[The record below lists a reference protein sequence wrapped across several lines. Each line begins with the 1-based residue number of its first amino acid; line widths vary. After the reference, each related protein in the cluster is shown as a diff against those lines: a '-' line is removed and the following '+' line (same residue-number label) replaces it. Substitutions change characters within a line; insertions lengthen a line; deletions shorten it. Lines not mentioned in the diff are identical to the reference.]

1 MAMADLRL
9 THLTYASTTK
19 PLATVDFDPSLTVI
33 YGASDTGKSF
43 VAESIEYMLGG
54 SKLDLVSE
62 AEGYSQIL
70 LGLEL
75 DDGTPLTLL
84 RVPES
89 NTIHVHWD
97 DLREQVTR
105 PSDFDVTA
113 VHTARSKNSL
123 SQFLLGR
130 LEWDDLRIRTN
141 DAGGTREL
149 RLSDLVHLSVVP
161 ENRMV
166 DKRSP
171 VLHSSSANGKTMAAS
186 VMRLLLTGEGDTE
199 ITPGMNAG
207 QRRVNKGQVS
217 LLDRIIVDLQNK
229 LTTSENI
236 GELRDRHRRLQ
247 TTIDGYSRAVD
258 AITQQHLSSVA
269 ERMTLTE
276 ELAEIEARLAEVSDL
291 MSRFTLLEKQY
302 RSDIDRLV
310 MVTEAGNLLGFFKVG
325 TCVFC
330 GAEPQHQHPD
340 HSERETTQLHLA
352 VETEMA
358 KTTSLL
364 DDLWPTMRD
373 MRSQLEELSSRREA
387 LKASAARLDA
397 DISVTRGKLAPLRE
411 DMDQHLAVRSA
422 IERDLDLH
430 QRIEELEERRSQ
442 LDGAAATPAHRP
454 TDYIPNRTLSAFD
467 QVLQHTLEAWKV
479 PSVEYAEYDQYQM
492 EIRAGNRLRASRGKG
507 VRSVLHSA
515 FTTALAHYCRD
526 HDRPHPGLVVLDS
539 PVVTYRGPHSDP
551 QGDAPGDD
559 VPMTST
565 VVDHFYRNMLT
576 FPGQVII
583 FENPDPPHDVIA
595 QARTH
600 RFGLQEGDRAGFFPS
615 RRETRT
621 ER

>member
-1 MAMADLRL
+1 MADLRL
-9 THLTYASTTK
+9 THLTYASANK
-19 PLATVDFDPSLTVI
+19 PLATVDFDPSLTVV

-54 SKLDLVSE
+54 SKLNLVSE

-84 RVPES
+84 RVPDS
-89 NTIHVHWD
+89 NTIHVHWA
-97 DLREQVTR
+97 DLRELVTR

-113 VHTARSKNSL
+113 KHTARSKNSL
-123 SQFLLGR
+123 SQFLLRHLG
-130 LEWDDLRIRTN
+130 WDDLCIRTN

-171 VLHSSSANGKTMAAS
+171 VLHSSSANGKTAAAS
-186 VMRLLLTGEGDTE
+186 VMRLLLTGEGDAAVTA
-199 ITPGMNAG
+199 GMSAG

-217 LLDRIIVDLQNK
+217 LLDRIILDLQNK
-229 LTTSENI
+229 LSTSENAQ
-236 GELRDRHRRLQ
+236 ELRGRHRRLQ
-247 TTIDGYSRAVD
+247 TTIDGYSRAVET
-258 AITQQHLSSVA
+258 ITQQHLNSVA
-269 ERMTLTE
+269 ERMSVAE
-276 ELAEIEARLAEVSDL
+276 ELAGIEARLAEVGDL

-325 TCVFC
+325 ACVFC
-330 GAEPQHQHPD
+330 GAEPEHQHPD

-364 DDLWPTMRD
+364 DDLRPTMRD
-373 MRSQLEELSSRREA
+373 LLSQLEELSSRREE

-397 DISVTRGKLAPLRE
+397 DISVTRGRLVPLRE
-411 DMDQHLAVRSA
+411 DMDQHLEVRSA

-442 LDGAAATPAHRP
+442 LDGEAAAPAHRP
-454 TDYIPNRTLSAFD
+454 TDYIPNRVLSAFD

-515 FTTALAHYCRD
+515 FTTALAHYCRE

-583 FENPDPPHDVIA
+583 FENGDPPHDVIA

-615 RRETRT
+615 RRER
-621 ER
+621 RSGP

>member
-1 MAMADLRL
+1 MADLRL
-9 THLTYASTTK
+9 THLTYASATK
-19 PLATVDFDPSLTVI
+19 PLATVDFGPSLTVV

-54 SKLDLVSE
+54 SKLNLVSE

-89 NTIHVHWD
+89 NTIHVHWA
-97 DLREQVTR
+97 DLRELVTR

-113 VHTARSKNSL
+113 KHTARSKNSL
-123 SQFLLGR
+123 SQFLLGN
-130 LEWDDLRIRTN
+130 LGWDDRRIRTN
-141 DAGGTREL
+141 DAGGTRGL

-171 VLHSSSANGKTMAAS
+171 VLHSSSANGKTAATS
-186 VMRLLLTGEGDTE
+186 VMRLLLTGESDAEVAT
-199 ITPGMNAG
+199 GMNAG

-217 LLDRIIVDLQNK
+217 LLDRIIIDLQTK
-229 LTTSENI
+229 LRTSENVQ
-236 GELRDRHRRLQ
+236 ELRDRHRRLQ
-247 TTIDGYSRAVD
+247 TTIDGYSRAVET
-258 AITQQHLSSVA
+258 ITQQHLHSVA
-269 ERMTLTE
+269 ERMSVTE
-276 ELAEIEARLAEVSDL
+276 ELAGTEARLAEVGDL

-325 TCVFC
+325 PCVFC
-330 GAEPQHQHPD
+330 GADPEHQHPD

-364 DDLWPTMRD
+364 DDLLPTMRD
-373 MRSQLEELSSRREA
+373 LHSQLEELSSRREE
-387 LKASAARLDA
+387 LKASATRLNA
-397 DISVTRGKLAPLRE
+397 DISITRERLAPLRD
-411 DMDQHLAVRSA
+411 DMDQHLEVRSA

-442 LDGAAATPAHRP
+442 LDGETATPTHRP
-454 TDYIPNRTLSAFD
+454 TDYIPNRVLTAFD
-467 QVLQHTLEAWKV
+467 QALQHTLEAWKV
-479 PSVEYAEYDQYQM
+479 PSVEYAEYDQYRM

-515 FTTALAHYCRD
+515 FTTALAHYCRE
-526 HDRPHPGLVVLDS
+526 HDRPHLGLVVLDS
-539 PVVTYRGPHSDP
+539 PVVTYRAPHESDP
-551 QGDAPGDD
+551 QEDAPGDD

-576 FPGQVII
+576 YPGQVII
-583 FENPDPPHDVIA
+583 FENPDPPRDVIA

-600 RFGLQEGDRAGFFPS
+600 RFGLHEGDRVGFFPS
-615 RRETRT
+615 RG
-621 ER
+621 ERRSGP

>member
-1 MAMADLRL
+1 MADLRL
-9 THLTYASTTK
+9 THLTYASPTQ

-54 SKLDLVSE
+54 NKLDLVSE

-84 RVPES
+84 RVPDS
-89 NTIHVHWD
+89 NTIHVHWA
-97 DLREQVTR
+97 DLREHVTQ

-113 VHTARSKNSL
+113 KHTARSKNSL
-123 SQFLLGR
+123 SQFLLGH
-130 LEWDDLRIRTN
+130 LGWDDLRIRTN
-141 DAGGTREL
+141 DGGGTREL

-171 VLHSSSANGKTMAAS
+171 VLHSSSANGKTAAAS
-186 VMRLLLTGEGDTE
+186 VMRLLLTGEGDSEGAT
-199 ITPGMNAG
+199 GMNAG
-207 QRRVNKGQVS
+207 QRRVNKGQVN
-217 LLDRIIVDLQNK
+217 LLDRIILDLQNK
-229 LTTSENI
+229 LSTSENVQ
-236 GELRDRHRRLQ
+236 ELRDRHRRLQ
-247 TTIDGYSRAVD
+247 ATIDGYSRAVET
-258 AITQQHLSSVA
+258 ITQQHLNCVA
-269 ERMTLTE
+269 ERMAVAE
-276 ELAEIEARLAEVSDL
+276 ELAGIEARLGEVGDL
-291 MSRFTLLEKQY
+291 MSRFVLLEEQY

-330 GAEPQHQHPD
+330 GAEPEYQHPD
-340 HSERETTQLHLA
+340 HGERETTQLHLA
-352 VETEMA
+352 VEIEMA

-364 DDLWPTMRD
+364 DDLRPTMHDLRG
-373 MRSQLEELSSRREA
+373 QLEELSSRREA
-387 LKASAARLDA
+387 LKASAARLDT
-397 DISVTRGKLAPLRE
+397 DISTTRQRLAPLRE
-411 DMDQHLAVRSA
+411 DMDQHLEVRSA

-430 QRIEELEERRSQ
+430 QRIEELEDRRSR
-442 LDGAAATPAHRP
+442 LDGEAATPAHRP
-454 TDYIPNRTLSAFD
+454 ADYIPNRVLSAFD

-492 EIRAGNRLRASRGKG
+492 EIRAGSRLRASRGKG

-515 FTTALAHYCRD
+515 FTTALAHYCRE

-551 QGDAPGDD
+551 QSDAPGDD

-583 FENPDPPHDVIA
+583 FENGDPPHDVIT

-615 RRETRT
+615 RLEP
-621 ER
+621 

>member
-1 MAMADLRL
+1 VADLRL
-9 THLTYASTTK
+9 THLTYASATR
-19 PLATVDFDPSLTVI
+19 PLATVDFDPSLTVL

-84 RVPES
+84 RAPDS
-89 NTIHVHWD
+89 NTIRVHRA
-97 DLREQVTR
+97 DLRELVTR

-113 VHTARSKNSL
+113 KHTARSKNSL
-123 SQFLLGR
+123 SQFLLSHLG
-130 LEWDDLRIRTN
+130 WDNLHVRTN

-171 VLHSSSANGKTMAAS
+171 VLHSSSANVKTAAAS
-186 VMRLLLTGEGDTE
+186 VMRLLLTGEGDAE
-199 ITPGMNAG
+199 VTPGMNPG
-207 QRRVNKGQVS
+207 QRRVNKGQVG
-217 LLDRIIVDLQNK
+217 LLHKIIGDLQAK
-229 LTTSENI
+229 LSTSENVQQ
-236 GELRDRHRRLQ
+236 LRERHRLLQ
-247 TTIDGYSRAVD
+247 TSIDGYSRAVET
-258 AITQQHLSSVA
+258 ITQQHLNSVA
-269 ERMTLTE
+269 DRMAQTE
-276 ELAEIEARLAEVSDL
+276 ELAAIEARLAEVSDL
-291 MSRFTLLEKQY
+291 MSRFTLLEEQY

-325 TCVFC
+325 SCVFC
-330 GAEPQHQHPD
+330 GAEPEHQHPD
-340 HSERETTQLHLA
+340 HGERETTQLHLA

-364 DDLWPTMRD
+364 DDLLPTMQDLRN
-373 MRSQLEELSSRREA
+373 QLTDLSSRREE
-387 LKASAARLDA
+387 LKASVARLDA
-397 DISVTRGKLAPLRE
+397 DIATTRQRLAPLRE
-411 DMDQHLAVRSA
+411 GMDQHLEVRSA

-430 QRIEELEERRSQ
+430 QRIEELEERRSR
-442 LDGAAATPAHRP
+442 LDGEGAIPVHRP
-454 TDYIPNRTLSAFD
+454 ADYIPTRTLSAFD
-467 QVLQHTLEAWKV
+467 RVLQETLKAWKV
-479 PSVEYAEYDQYQM
+479 PSVEYAEYDQYKM

-515 FTTALAHYCRD
+515 FTTALAQYCRG
-526 HDRPHPGLVVLDS
+526 PHLGLVVLDS

-551 QGDAPGDD
+551 QSDAPGDD

-583 FENPDPPHDVIA
+583 FENGDPPRDVIA
-595 QARTH
+595 RARTH
-600 RFGLQEGDRAGFFPS
+600 RFGLQEGDRPGFFPS
-615 RRETRT
+615 RIGETAVRS
-621 ER
+621 ESG

>member
-1 MAMADLRL
+1 MADLRL
-9 THLTYASTTK
+9 THLTYASPTQ

-54 SKLDLVSE
+54 NKLDLVSE

-84 RVPES
+84 RVPDS
-89 NTIHVHWD
+89 NTIHVHWA
-97 DLREQVTR
+97 DLREHVTQ

-113 VHTARSKNSL
+113 KHTARSKNSL
-123 SQFLLGR
+123 SQFLLGH
-130 LEWDDLRIRTN
+130 LGWDDLRIRTN
-141 DAGGTREL
+141 DGGGTREL

-171 VLHSSSANGKTMAAS
+171 VLHSSSANGKTAAAS
-186 VMRLLLTGEGDTE
+186 VMRLLLTGEGDSEGAT
-199 ITPGMNAG
+199 GMNAG
-207 QRRVNKGQVS
+207 QRRVNKGQVT
-217 LLDRIIVDLQNK
+217 LLDRIILDLQNK
-229 LTTSENI
+229 LSTSENVQ
-236 GELRDRHRRLQ
+236 ELRDRHRRLQ
-247 TTIDGYSRAVD
+247 ATIDGYSRAVET
-258 AITQQHLSSVA
+258 ITQQHLNCVA
-269 ERMTLTE
+269 ERMSVAE
-276 ELAEIEARLAEVSDL
+276 ELAGIEARLGEVGDL
-291 MSRFTLLEKQY
+291 MSRFVLLEKQY
-302 RSDIDRLV
+302 QSDIDRLV

-330 GAEPQHQHPD
+330 GAEPEYQHPD
-340 HSERETTQLHLA
+340 HGECETTQLHLA
-352 VETEMA
+352 VEIEMA

-364 DDLWPTMRD
+364 DDLRPTMRD
-373 MRSQLEELSSRREA
+373 LRGQLEELSSRREA

-397 DISVTRGKLAPLRE
+397 DISTTRQRLAPLRE
-411 DMDQHLAVRSA
+411 DMDQHLEVRSA

-430 QRIEELEERRSQ
+430 QRIEELEDRRSR
-442 LDGAAATPAHRP
+442 LDGEAATPAQRP
-454 TDYIPNRTLSAFD
+454 ADYIPNRVLSAFD
-467 QVLQHTLEAWKV
+467 QVLQHTLEAWRV

-515 FTTALAHYCRD
+515 FTTALAHYCREY
-526 HDRPHPGLVVLDS
+526 DRPHPGLVVLDS

-551 QGDAPGDD
+551 QSDAPGDD

-583 FENPDPPHDVIA
+583 FENGDPPHDIIA

-615 RRETRT
+615 RLEP
-621 ER
+621 

>member
-1 MAMADLRL
+1 MADLRL
-9 THLTYASTTK
+9 THLTYASATK
-19 PLATVDFDPSLTVI
+19 PLATVDFDPSLTVV

-54 SKLDLVSE
+54 SKLDLSE

-75 DDGTPLTLL
+75 DGGTPLTLL
-84 RVPES
+84 RAPES
-89 NTIHVHWD
+89 NTIHVHRA
-97 DLREQVTR
+97 DLRELVTR

-113 VHTARSKNSL
+113 KHTGRSKNSL
-123 SQFLLGR
+123 SQFLLGS
-130 LEWDDLRIRTN
+130 LGWDDLRIRAN

-171 VLHSSSANGKTMAAS
+171 VLHSSSANGKAAAAS
-186 VMRLLLTGEGDTE
+186 VMRLLLTGESDTE
-199 ITPGMNAG
+199 VTTGMNAG

-217 LLDRIIVDLQNK
+217 LLDRIIVDLQTK
-229 LTTSENI
+229 LRTSENI
-236 GELRDRHRRLQ
+236 QELHDRHGRLQ
-247 TTIDGYSRAVD
+247 TTIDGYSRAVET
-258 AITQQHLSSVA
+258 ITQQHLNSVA
-269 ERMTLTE
+269 ERMSVTE
-276 ELAEIEARLAEVSDL
+276 ELAEIEARLAEVGDL
-291 MSRFTLLEKQY
+291 MSRFALLEKQY

-330 GAEPQHQHPD
+330 GAEREHQHPD
-340 HSERETTQLHLA
+340 HGERETTQLHLA

-364 DDLWPTMRD
+364 DDLLPTMRD
-373 MRSQLEELSSRREA
+373 LRSQLEELSNRREE
-387 LKASAARLDA
+387 LKASAAQLDA
-397 DISVTRGKLAPLRE
+397 DISVTRGQLAPLRE
-411 DMDQHLAVRSA
+411 DMDQHLEVRSA

-430 QRIEELEERRSQ
+430 QRIEELEERRSH
-442 LDGAAATPAHRP
+442 LDGEAATPAHRP

-515 FTTALAHYCRD
+515 FTTALAHYCRE

-539 PVVTYRGPHSDP
+539 PVVTYRGPHESDP
-551 QGDAPGDD
+551 QGEAPGDD
-559 VPMTST
+559 VLMTST

-583 FENPDPPHDVIA
+583 FENPDPPRDVIA

-600 RFGLQEGDRAGFFPS
+600 RFGLHEGDRAGFFPS
-615 RRETRT
+615 SRERRPGP
-621 ER
+621 

>member
-1 MAMADLRL
+1 MHRADLR
-9 THLTYASTTK
+9 
-19 PLATVDFDPSLTVI
+19 
-33 YGASDTGKSF
+33 
-43 VAESIEYMLGG
+43 
-54 SKLDLVSE
+54 
-62 AEGYSQIL
+62 
-70 LGLEL
+70 EL
-75 DDGTPLTLL
+75 
-84 RVPES
+84 
-89 NTIHVHWD
+89 
-97 DLREQVTR
+97 VTR

-113 VHTARSKNSL
+113 THTARSKNSL
-123 SQFLLGR
+123 SQFLLGS
-130 LEWDDLRIRTN
+130 LGWNDLRIRAN

-171 VLHSSSANGKTMAAS
+171 VLHSSSASGKAAAAS
-186 VMRLLLTGEGDTE
+186 VMRLLLTGEGNAE
-199 ITPGMNAG
+199 ATPGMNAG

-217 LLDRIIVDLQNK
+217 LLDRIILDLQTK
-229 LTTSENI
+229 LRTSENI
-236 GELRDRHRRLQ
+236 QELRDRHRRLQ
-247 TTIDGYSRAVD
+247 VTIDGYSRAVET
-258 AITQQHLSSVA
+258 ISQQHLNSVA
-269 ERMTLTE
+269 ERMSITE
-276 ELAEIEARLAEVSDL
+276 ELAEIEGRLTEVGDL
-291 MSRFTLLEKQY
+291 MSRFALLEKQY
-302 RSDIDRLV
+302 HSDIDRLV

-330 GAEPQHQHPD
+330 GAEPEYQHPG

-352 VETEMA
+352 VETEMT

-364 DDLWPTMRD
+364 DDLLPTMRD
-373 MRSQLEELSSRREA
+373 LRSQLEELSSRREE
-387 LKASAARLDA
+387 LRASAARLDA
-397 DISVTRGKLAPLRE
+397 DISVTRGRLAPLRE
-411 DMDQHLAVRSA
+411 DMDQHLEVRSA

-430 QRIEELEERRSQ
+430 QRIEELEERRSH
-442 LDGAAATPAHRP
+442 LDGEAATPAHRP

-515 FTTALAHYCRD
+515 FTTALAHYCRE

-539 PVVTYRGPHSDP
+539 PVVTYRAPHECDP
-551 QGDAPGDD
+551 QRDAPGDD
-559 VPMTST
+559 VLMTST

-615 RRETRT
+615 RRER
-621 ER
+621 RSGP